1 MEKYYTEKELI
12 TVKELEKRWHI
23 DTEELARIVV
33 ENSLTIFCSKYA
45 RERKCCIFFV
55 GFEIQYEKSID
66 GIFECLETFT
76 DGYKIIKNKE
86 GNSESV
92 DIFLLFSDIQK
103 YETNK
108 PFLVGDPVE
117 ADYRAAVDKTIRD
130 KEALPPLPPALNGGH
145 SEEQGQGE
153 IARLK
158 EQLAGHAA
166 QAQGVDASQAE
177 ALKLEREA
185 HARTREDLAAAQ
197 GRLTELERQLAG
209 VQEELDA
216 TKAKLKEALEE
227 HGVCSYVIRERQ
239 AGTREEDIA
248 AGLLKRG
255 LNGSQAGAWIY
266 SQEWGSKDARKKSFQ
281 RLTGT
286 A

>member
-66 GIFECLETFT
+66 GIFECLENFT

-86 GNSESV
+86 GNSEDV

-130 KEALPPLPPALNGGH
+130 KERLPPMPPALNGGH
-145 SEEQGQGE
+145 SEEQSQGE
-153 IARLK
+153 RIVELE
-158 EQLAGHAA
+158 EQLAKA
-166 QAQGVDASQAE
+166 QDEIERLKLQLAENTTAQGQGVDAEQAE
-177 ALKLEREA
+177 VLRKELK
-185 HARTREDLAAAQ
+185 
-197 GRLTELERQLAG
+197 
-209 VQEELDA
+209 A
-216 TKAKLKEALEE
+216 TKAKLQDALEG
-227 HGVCSYVIRERQ
+227 HGLCSLVIRERQ
-239 AGTREEDIA
+239 AGKTDQEIDSE
-248 AGLLKRG
+248 LKR
-255 LNGSQAGAWIY
+255 LNVTRNIHRAVLLHRGSEAAT
-266 SQEWGSKDARKKSFQ
+266 EDARKRARTRSLK
-281 RLTGT
+281 
-286 A
+286 

>member
-66 GIFECLETFT
+66 GIFECLENFT

-130 KEALPPLPPALNGGH
+130 KEKLPPMPPPLNGGH
-145 SEEQGQGE
+145 SEELAQARVAKLEKENQDLRDE
-153 IARLK
+153 IERLK
-158 EQLAGHAA
+158 EENQHLAEKSAP
-166 QAQGVDASQAE
+166 QAQGVDAEQAE
-177 ALKLEREA
+177 ALEGIA
-185 HARTREDLAAAQ
+185 PAVQPGDNTRDRFEEEPIGKGRGSYLAMIDALTKAISVKDRDLASW
-197 GRLTELERQLAG
+197 LE
-209 VQEELDA
+209 
-216 TKAKLKEALEE
+216 AK
-227 HGVCSYVIRERQ
+227 
-239 AGTREEDIA
+239 IA
-248 AGLLKRG
+248 AIGYDGPKAQAIRNI
-255 LNGSQAGAWIY
+255 LNDVAAH
-266 SQEWGSKDARKKSFQ
+266 RKKKIG
-281 RLTGT
+281 R
-286 A
+286 